1 MFQVH
6 FCKFQGKREK
16 QIFDK
21 KSCENK
27 TKLFVVSNR
36 VKSVWICLKYSLITG
51 STYQS
56 RSYTMPQID
65 GKVKYEIVSF
75 RQDYLS
81 KQFTNNVKYGTD
93 ETYNAVKYHVN
104 EYQCHD
110 RK

>member
-1 MFQVH
+1 MYLLKTDLYYSSN
-6 FCKFQGKREK
+6 CKK
-16 QIFDK
+16 IF
-21 KSCENK
+21 
-27 TKLFVVSNR
+27 
-36 VKSVWICLKYSLITG
+36 YSLITG